1 MPKEDLQSDEQ
12 WQSFVALVPSYFCTG
27 CVFDLFEAWQI
38 LSTHAVL
45 LFTQEIVNTVAVYM
59 YVTELLTV
67 PVHVY
72 RYTINNSYRL
82 QVSSNIKQVYY
93 TYIPKV
99 HVTVTSK

>member
-45 LFTQEIVNTVAVYM
+45 LFTQEIVNTV
-59 YVTELLTV
+59 TV
-67 PVHVY
+67 
-72 RYTINNSYRL
+72 
-82 QVSSNIKQVYY
+82 
-93 TYIPKV
+93 
-99 HVTVTSK
+99 